1 MLVVK
6 ILGIVDIITALAIYL
21 NINLLFLTIPLF
33 LIHLI
38 KGLASMGADIIGR
51 LYGLVDL
58 ISAFVILFHFILPG
72 VLIYFLVI
80 ILIFKGVMSML

>member
-38 KGLASMGADIIGR
+38 KGLASMGADIVGR
-51 LYGLVDL
+51 LYGFVDL
-58 ISAFVILFHFILPG
+58 ISAFVILFHFILPT
-72 VLIYFLVI
+72 VVVYFLVI
-80 ILIFKGVMSML
+80 ILIFKGVMSVL